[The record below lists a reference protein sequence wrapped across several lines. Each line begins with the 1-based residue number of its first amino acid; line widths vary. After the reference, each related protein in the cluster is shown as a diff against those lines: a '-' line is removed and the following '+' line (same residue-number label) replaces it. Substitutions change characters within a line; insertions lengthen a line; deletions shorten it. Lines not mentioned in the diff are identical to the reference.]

1 MRNVEFDIEE
11 GALIASLSGEIDHY
25 AAADMRREIDSAM
38 ERSRLK
44 DLVLDYSGVSF
55 MDSSGIG
62 LVMGRYQN
70 VKRKRHYGSSAGQPV
85 RQPRTR
91 TFRNIQHG
99 PQKQD
104 ARPCDRV
111 YIRKGR

>member
-62 LVMGRYQN
+62 LILGRQRIMESFGGGVA
-70 VKRKRHYGSSAGQPV
+70 VKNPSPSVRRIIQVAGLS
-85 RQPRTR
+85 RLIISGKNTED
-91 TFRNIQHG
+91 
-99 PQKQD
+99 K
-104 ARPCDRV
+104 
-111 YIRKGR
+111 K

>member
-1 MRNVEFDIEE
+1 MRNIEFDIEE

-62 LVMGRYQN
+62 LIMGRYRLMRLIGGTVLVCN
-70 VKRKRHYGSSAGQPV
+70 VPPHLKRLIDLSGIGSLGV
-85 RQPRTR
+85 LE
-91 TFRNIQHG
+91 
-99 PQKQD
+99 
-104 ARPCDRV
+104 
-111 YIRKGR
+111 YKGKEALK